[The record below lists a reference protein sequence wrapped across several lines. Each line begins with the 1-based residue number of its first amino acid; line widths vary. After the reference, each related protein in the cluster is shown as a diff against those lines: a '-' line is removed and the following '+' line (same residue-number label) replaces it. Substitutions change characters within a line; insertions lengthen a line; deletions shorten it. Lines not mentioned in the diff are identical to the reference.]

1 MRDLVTDIAPEMG
14 CGAALLTARGLGYAV
29 GGQPIL
35 RGIDLRIGKGRRT
48 LVMGAN
54 GAGKS
59 VLLRLL
65 HGLLPPSSGTVVWHG
80 APRAQAMVFQRPVML
95 RRSVLGN
102 LRFAL
107 GVHGWRGRA
116 REEKAAEAL
125 EMARLTARARQPA
138 RLLSG
143 GEQQRLAVARAL
155 ACDPEVLF
163 LDEPTNSLDPVST
176 QMIEDLVNAA
186 HARGVTIVMVTHDL
200 GQARRMGDE
209 VSFSTPGVSRNAARS
224 IRFWARRALRPPAPG
239 RRGGFIPRHPTN
251 PKPKRSLQCS
261 DVTFFRLPLARHWPL
276 GPLPHRRRTR
286 SSWCNPPP
294 RRRIPGCSITSCR
307 SLSRNPESTCAWWR

>member
-1 MRDLVTDIAPEMG
+1 MRDLAVDHAQVCAQPILG
-14 CGAALLTARGLGYAV
+14 ARGLTLAAGT
-29 GGQPIL
+29 QRLID
-35 RGIDLRIGKGRRT
+35 GIDAEIARGRRT

-59 VLLRLL
+59 LLLRLL
-65 HGLLPPSSGTVVWHG
+65 HGLLAPSSGTVVWHG

-116 REEKAAEAL
+116 REARVAEAL
-125 EMARLTARARQPA
+125 EMARLTDRARQPA

-155 ACDPEVLF
+155 ACGPELLF
-163 LDEPTNSLDPVST
+163 LDEPTSSLDPAST
-176 QMIEDLVNAA
+176 LMIEDLVTAA
-186 HARGVTIVMVTHDL
+186 HGRGVTIVMVTHDI

-209 VSFSTPGVSRNAARS
+209 VIFLHAGRVAERGPLDDVLGAPRSEAARA
-224 IRFWARRALRPPAPG
+224 WTQG
-239 RRGGFIPRHPTN
+239 RLYTATPR
-251 PKPKRSLQCS
+251 
-261 DVTFFRLPLARHWPL
+261 
-276 GPLPHRRRTR
+276 
-286 SSWCNPPP
+286 
-294 RRRIPGCSITSCR
+294 
-307 SLSRNPESTCAWWR
+307 

>member
-1 MRDLVTDIAPEMG
+1 MRDLLTDHAQVCAQPI
-14 CGAALLTARGLGYAV
+14 LSARGLGFAA
-29 GGQPIL
+29 GKQRL
-35 RGIDLRIGKGRRT
+35 IDGVDAEIARGRRT

-59 VLLRLL
+59 LLLRLL
-65 HGLLPPSSGTVVWHG
+65 HGLLPPSSGTVVWRG
-80 APRAQAMVFQRPVML
+80 ARRAQAMVFQRPVML

-116 REEKAAEAL
+116 REARVAAAL
-125 EMARLTARARQPA
+125 EMARLTDKARQPA

-155 ACDPEVLF
+155 ACEPDLLF
-163 LDEPTNSLDPVST
+163 LDEPTSSLDPAST

-186 HARGVTIVMVTHDL
+186 HGRGVTIVMVTHDL

-209 VSFSTPGVSRNAARS
+209 LVFLHAGRIAERGPLDEVLAAPRSEAARA
-224 IRFWARRALRPPAPG
+224 WVQG
-239 RRGGFIPRHPTN
+239 RLYTG
-251 PKPKRSLQCS
+251 
-261 DVTFFRLPLARHWPL
+261 VT
-276 GPLPHRRRTR
+276 
-286 SSWCNPPP
+286 
-294 RRRIPGCSITSCR
+294 
-307 SLSRNPESTCAWWR
+307 